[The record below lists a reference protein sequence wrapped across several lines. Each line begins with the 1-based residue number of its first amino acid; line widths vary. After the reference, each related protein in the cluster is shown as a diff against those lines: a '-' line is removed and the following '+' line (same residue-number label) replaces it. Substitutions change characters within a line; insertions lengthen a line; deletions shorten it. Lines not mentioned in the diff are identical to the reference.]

1 VSDNFNFT
9 VLPAAPSVLR
19 TGTAGPETGL
29 PTVVRDAN
37 GELVTGSN
45 PIHRNETIVI
55 YLAGMGRTA
64 PEVQAGMVS
73 PKDPLPMVLI
83 PPQVE
88 LGGVSLQIQYAGL
101 TPGQVGVYQINAY
114 VPWGAPLGLSVPLT
128 ITQAGAA
135 TTLNVRVVE

>member
-1 VSDNFNFT
+1 
-9 VLPAAPSVLR
+9 
-19 TGTAGPETGL
+19 
-29 PTVVRDAN
+29 
-37 GELVTGSN
+37 
-45 PIHRNETIVI
+45 
-55 YLAGMGRTA
+55 
-64 PEVQAGMVS
+64 
-73 PKDPLPMVLI
+73 VLI